1 MSVRVSRSAA
11 ESSPAQLRA
20 ADPVT
25 IVIFG
30 ASGDLAQRK
39 LIPAL
44 YQLQRGGYLPERYAV
59 VGFSR
64 TPMSDEQYREAMRNV
79 LRERVGDGAGVPS
92 DDPLVQA
99 LHYQPGDAGN
109 TQAFEALKAKV
120 EAVERA
126 RQLPGN
132 RIFYLSVAPG
142 FFAQIIT
149 RLAAA
154 GLIQPPTAPAWSR
167 VIIEKPFG
175 HDLESARELTA
186 KIREVLDESQIYR
199 IDHYLGKETVQ
210 NILSFRFGNSIFEPL
225 FNHRYVDSVQIT
237 VSETLGMEGHRGA
250 YYDTAGVLRDMVQN
264 HMMQLLCLIA
274 MEPPPALEA
283 QAVRDEKVKTLRALV
298 PMSRDEVA
306 ANTVR
311 GQYGVG
317 EHEGQ
322 IVPGYRQEKGVD
334 PESTTETYVALRTTI
349 ENWRWAGVPFY
360 LRSGKRLAAQ
370 LSEIAVRFKRP
381 PMLLFREFAAR
392 EGFAAPEPQANW
404 LVLRIQPDEG
414 INLSFACKRPGMEFQ
429 LDEVTMDFVYGEAF
443 HQRSPEAYERLL
455 LDALRGDASLFTRSD
470 EVEYAWRFITSI
482 LAGWAEL
489 PPPEFPNY
497 YPFTEGPAEANRL
510 MSGNSA
516 RWRPINHSH
525 RG

>member
-1 MSVRVSRSAA
+1 ICCAPRCEVETPHPPLHRKSDGRTSAARECAVRRRPRDESFMEARAPQRPQSSQSMSVRVSRSAA

-132 RIFYLSVAPG
+132 RIFYLPVAPG

-199 IDHYLGKETVQ
+199 I
-210 NILSFRFGNSIFEPL
+210 
-225 FNHRYVDSVQIT
+225 
-237 VSETLGMEGHRGA
+237 
-250 YYDTAGVLRDMVQN
+250 
-264 HMMQLLCLIA
+264 
-274 MEPPPALEA
+274 
-283 QAVRDEKVKTLRALV
+283 
-298 PMSRDEVA
+298 
-306 ANTVR
+306 
-311 GQYGVG
+311 
-317 EHEGQ
+317 
-322 IVPGYRQEKGVD
+322 
-334 PESTTETYVALRTTI
+334 
-349 ENWRWAGVPFY
+349 
-360 LRSGKRLAAQ
+360 
-370 LSEIAVRFKRP
+370 
-381 PMLLFREFAAR
+381 
-392 EGFAAPEPQANW
+392 
-404 LVLRIQPDEG
+404 
-414 INLSFACKRPGMEFQ
+414 
-429 LDEVTMDFVYGEAF
+429 
-443 HQRSPEAYERLL
+443 
-455 LDALRGDASLFTRSD
+455 
-470 EVEYAWRFITSI
+470 
-482 LAGWAEL
+482 
-489 PPPEFPNY
+489 
-497 YPFTEGPAEANRL
+497 
-510 MSGNSA
+510 
-516 RWRPINHSH
+516 
-525 RG
+525 